1 MVRID
6 GMSIEAVALLRLPD
20 LVPAPGDAAPAD
32 LIVLSDAVLVRT
44 GATFAAEPHEL
55 AAGLRRMFGEKLD
68 AHSDERGVFFVPGA
82 ALEPA
87 RTAGGYQA
95 VIEAIGEAGMWV
107 ALVEDVSTARPT
119 MVEALMTRAMDG
131 EEIDPEAMQ
140 GAMRASLAQMA
151 EAFAG
156 GDEEDEIAGE
166 GTNPGVEA
174 PMDLAALLSDPT
186 MRALVEKMR
195 DLVPAGASG
204 GDDEHDESGDDDE
217 ADDSTDGSGI
227 ELDGAVPVELQALLG
242 SPAFA
247 EMLANARDILEK
259 NPEEARKIAERLGLE
274 MGAAT
279 DDEE

>member
-1 MVRID
+1 
-6 GMSIEAVALLRLPD
+6 MSIEAVALLRLSD
-20 LVPAPGDAAPAD
+20 LAPSEGDAAPTD
-32 LIVLSDAVLVRT
+32 VIVLSDAVLVRT

-55 AAGLRRMFGEKLD
+55 AAGLRRMLGERLD
-68 AHSDERGVFFVPGA
+68 AHDDERGVFFVPGA

-87 RTAGGYQA
+87 RTAGGYHA

-107 ALVEDVSTARPT
+107 ALVEDVTTARPT
-119 MVEALMTRAMDG
+119 MVEALMARSMDG

-156 GDEEDEIAGE
+156 GDDEDEIPGE
-166 GTNPGVEA
+166 GTSPGAQA
-174 PMDLAALLSDPT
+174 PMDLGALLADPA

-195 DLVPAGASG
+195 DLMPPG
-204 GDDEHDESGDDDE
+204 GDDQDEGADDEDDDD
-217 ADDSTDGSGI
+217 ADDSTDGAGT
-227 ELDGAVPVELQALLG
+227 ELDGAIPRELQALLG

-259 NPEEARKIAERLGLE
+259 NPHEARKIAARLGLA
-274 MGAAT
+274 MGAVG

>member
-1 MVRID
+1 
-6 GMSIEAVALLRLPD
+6 MSIEAIALLRLPALASDDAVTD
-20 LVPAPGDAAPAD
+20 LV
-32 LIVLSDAVLVRT
+32 VLSDAVLVRT

-55 AAGLRRMFGEKLD
+55 ATGLRRMLGDKLD
-68 AHSDERGVFFVPGA
+68 GHDDERGVFFVPGA

-87 RTAGGYQA
+87 RSAGGYQA

-107 ALVEDVSTARPT
+107 ALVEDGSTARPT
-119 MVEALMTRAMDG
+119 MVEALMARAMDG
-131 EEIDPEAMQ
+131 EEIDPESMQ

-156 GDEEDEIAGE
+156 GDEEEELAGE
-166 GTNPGVEA
+166 GTNPGAQA
-174 PMDLAALLSDPT
+174 PIDLSLLLGDPA

-195 DLVPAGASG
+195 DLVPPGAAD
-204 GDDEHDESGDDDE
+204 GDEDEDERDD
-217 ADDSTDGSGI
+217 ATDGSGT
-227 ELDGAVPVELQALLG
+227 ELDGALPPELAALMG

-259 NPEEARKIAERLGLE
+259 NPEEARKIAERLGLP
-274 MGAAT
+274 MGPDD

>member
-1 MVRID
+1 
-6 GMSIEAVALLRLPD
+6 MSIEAVALLRLPD
-20 LVPAPGDAAPAD
+20 LAPAQGEAAPAD
-32 LIVLSDAVLVRT
+32 VIVLADAVLVRT

-55 AAGLRRMFGEKLD
+55 AAGLRRMLGDRLD
-68 AHSDERGVFFVPGA
+68 AHDDARGVFFVPGA

-87 RTAGGYQA
+87 RTAGGYHA

-166 GTNPGVEA
+166 GTNPGTES
-174 PMDLAALLSDPT
+174 PMDLGALLSDPT

-195 DLVPAGASG
+195 DLVPARGTADAA
-204 GDDEHDESGDDDE
+204 DDDDSGDDQE
-217 ADDSTDGSGI
+217 SDDSTDGSGT
-227 ELDGAVPVELQALLG
+227 ELDGTIPLELQALLG

-259 NPEEARKIAERLGLE
+259 NPDEARKIAERLGLE
-274 MGAAT
+274 MGAGGD
-279 DDEE
+279 DDE

>member
-1 MVRID
+1 
-6 GMSIEAVALLRLPD
+6 MSIEAIALLRLPALASD
-20 LVPAPGDAAPAD
+20 DAVTD
-32 LIVLSDAVLVRT
+32 LIVLSDAVLLRT

-55 AAGLRRMFGEKLD
+55 ATGLRRMLGEKLD
-68 AHSDERGVFFVPGA
+68 GHDDERGVFFVPGA

-87 RTAGGYQA
+87 RSAGGYQA

-107 ALVEDVSTARPT
+107 ALVEDGSTARPT
-119 MVEALMTRAMDG
+119 MVEALMARAMDG
-131 EEIDPEAMQ
+131 EEIDPESMQ

-156 GDEEDEIAGE
+156 GDEEDELAGE
-166 GTNPGVEA
+166 GTNPGAQA
-174 PMDLAALLSDPT
+174 PIDLSLLLGDPA

-195 DLVPAGASG
+195 DLAPPGAADRDA
-204 GDDEHDESGDDDE
+204 DDEDDE
-217 ADDSTDGSGI
+217 DERDDATDGSGT
-227 ELDGAVPVELQALLG
+227 ELDGALPPELAALMG

-259 NPEEARKIAERLGLE
+259 NPEEARKIAERLGLP
-274 MGAAT
+274 MGPAD

>member
-1 MVRID
+1 
-6 GMSIEAVALLRLPD
+6 MSIEAVALLRLPD
-20 LVPAPGDAAPAD
+20 LAPAPGDTAPAD
-32 LIVLSDAVLVRT
+32 VIVLADAVLVRT

-55 AAGLRRMFGEKLD
+55 AAGLRRMLGDRLD
-68 AHSDERGVFFVPGA
+68 AHADARGVFFVPGA
-82 ALEPA
+82 AREPA
-87 RTAGGYQA
+87 RSAGAYAA

-131 EEIDPEAMQ
+131 EEIDPETMQ

-156 GDEEDEIAGE
+156 GDEENEIEGE
-166 GTNPGVEA
+166 GTNPGTQG
-174 PMDLAALLSDPT
+174 PMDLGALLSDPT

-195 DLVPAGASG
+195 DLVPARGTA
-204 GDDEHDESGDDDE
+204 DAELDESADDDDDDD
-217 ADDSTDGSGI
+217 DDSDDATDGSGT
-227 ELDGAVPVELQALLG
+227 ELDGTLPAELQALLG

-259 NPEEARKIAERLGLE
+259 NPDEARKIAERLGLE
-274 MGAAT
+274 MGAGG